1 MSRKANKMS
10 TALPSLG
17 KPALPEKSDEV
28 IASFKTQPAMEDT
41 LEQVT
46 IVAPTLSWDTGYV
59 RKKLDVALNGTQ
71 AQTLKGIQL
80 GLEKQEAQ
88 LANGRYVA
96 NPVDAIR
103 WLLEHAN

>member
-1 MSRKANKMS
+1 MS

-17 KPALPEKSDEV
+17 KPAVQHKSDEV
-28 IASFKTQPAMEDT
+28 IASFKTQAAIEDAV
-41 LEQVT
+41 EQVT
-46 IVAPTLSWDTGYV
+46 IVAPTLSWQTGFV
-59 RKKLDVALNGTQ
+59 RKKLDVALNSTQ

-96 NPVDAIR
+96 NAVDAIR
-103 WLLEHAN
+103 WMLEQAS